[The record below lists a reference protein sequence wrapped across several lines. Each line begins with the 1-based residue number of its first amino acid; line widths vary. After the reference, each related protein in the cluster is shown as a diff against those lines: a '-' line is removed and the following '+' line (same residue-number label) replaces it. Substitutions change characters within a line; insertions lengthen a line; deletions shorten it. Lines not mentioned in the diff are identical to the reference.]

1 MTLGGHGDAGRGFLA
16 RIRHDVE
23 VQPRRWGVGLRRV
36 AAALIALAVGAG
48 LAGACARPGLS
59 APPEPEFT
67 HGRPPVTTVPAS
79 STLSP
84 VVPEA
89 PALEA
94 VEPDVTVPDST
105 LAPTPVAD
113 VEEMLIIDDA
123 GNILPNA
130 SGWKL
135 FDDAVAAR
143 LIPADVAVSVAVM
156 IDGALVHQ
164 AAFGERIAGSGEA
177 VDVADRFRIAS
188 ISKVITAI
196 VVMRLVEQGVVS
208 LDQPV
213 GQILADHL
221 LLPAYTPEAAGITV
235 RQLLSHTSGFPK
247 HQNTF
252 FGGGAVSYAD
262 AVRVGLTSGI
272 GATTYTYS
280 NMNFA
285 ALSVLIEAVT
295 GLTYETVVAEQL
307 FGPLGLVGMRLTGTY
322 DLGPDEVSHHPAAG
336 RNYMEAL
343 GGAGAWNAT
352 PADVVT
358 IINSIDPAT
367 PGWKALSP
375 DSMAT
380 MRYTV
385 PTGLPP
391 DGYGLGIINYP
402 GDAWGHTGTIE
413 HAHSMVLVQPDGVT
427 WAISVSGE
435 TPGDTEALR
444 SIVGSAMASAFPR
457 GGRVG

>member
-1 MTLGGHGDAGRGFLA
+1 MMCGM
-16 RIRHDVE
+16 
-23 VQPRRWGVGLRRV
+23 QPRRWGVGLGRL
-36 AAALIALAVGAG
+36 AAAGVALALVAG
-48 LAGACARPGLS
+48 LAGGCARPGLS
-59 APPEPEFT
+59 AAPEPEFT
-67 HGRPPVTTVPAS
+67 HGRPPVTTLPAP

-84 VVPEA
+84 VTAEQPE
-89 PALEA
+89 LEA
-94 VEPDVTVPDST
+94 IEPDVTVPEST
-105 LAPTPVAD
+105 VAPQPTGD
-113 VEEMLIIDDA
+113 VDEMLVVDDA
-123 GNILPNA
+123 GNITPNA

-143 LIPADVAVSVAVM
+143 LIPADVSASVAVM
-156 IDGALVHQ
+156 IDGSLVHT
-164 AAFGERIAGSGEA
+164 AAFGMRVAGSGET
-177 VDVADRFRIAS
+177 VDVNDRFRIAS

-196 VVMRLVEQGVVS
+196 VTMRLVEQGLLS

-213 GQILADHL
+213 GQLLADHL
-221 LLPAYTPEAAGITV
+221 LLPAYTPAASEVTV

-262 AVRVGLTSGI
+262 AVVVGLT
-272 GATTYTYS
+272 GALGVPGHYTYS

-295 GLTYETVVAEQL
+295 GVTYETMVAEQL
-307 FGPLGLVGMRLTGTY
+307 LTPLGIAGMRMTGTY

-352 PADVVT
+352 PSDLVA

-375 DSMAT
+375 ETLAI

-385 PTGLPP
+385 PDGLPP
-391 DGYGLGIINYP
+391 HGYGLGLINYP
-402 GDAWGHTGTIE
+402 GDGWGHTGTIE

-427 WAISVSGE
+427 WALSVSGE
-435 TPGDTEALR
+435 TPSNTEALR
-444 SIVGSAMASAFPR
+444 NIVGAAMASAFPP
-457 GGRVG
+457 GGRTG